1 MTGRQ
6 RGGVGSKWEAGP
18 GGLSGFSHLTVLV
31 LGSGHSLG
39 KFALVFKQGQRQFK
53 FSLAASVEGNLPGLR
68 AFFERCMFVVFAFV
82 LIYFFP

>member
-1 MTGRQ
+1 MSLLLFSTLREEQMVLSWASGMP
-6 RGGVGSKWEAGP
+6 VPPP
-18 GGLSGFSHLTVLV
+18 GI
-31 LGSGHSLG
+31 SGHSLG